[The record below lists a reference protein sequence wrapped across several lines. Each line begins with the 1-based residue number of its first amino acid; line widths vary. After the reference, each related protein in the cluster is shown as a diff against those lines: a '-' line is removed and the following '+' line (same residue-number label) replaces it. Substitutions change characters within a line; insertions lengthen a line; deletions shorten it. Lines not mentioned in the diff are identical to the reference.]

1 MPTLKYRRL
10 RGDMIETFKIITCIY
25 NNEVTEGIFDLD
37 PNTRTRG
44 HSKKIKKKFCKINL
58 RKFSFTN
65 RIVDL
70 WNTLPQSVIDAMD
83 VRQFEI
89 RLDKYWEHQDVKFE
103 YKARIQNKENTGNHT
118 EISCIKEEVEMDIV
132 AESQRPHIARN
143 DRWFA
148 YLHIQNGGSKIIWI
162 LTYSWTG
169 NFLLAWAGQI
179 AGIENQTMHR
189 FEQYLKILQLYH
201 ENSRFPPSFK
211 FWSVSTI
218 QKHWE
223 EVKKCILHGFQ
234 DLKALFLQSPF

>member
-1 MPTLKYRRL
+1 MVNPITIWSLPRRP
-10 RGDMIETFKIITCIY
+10 C
-25 NNEVTEGIFDLD
+25 
-37 PNTRTRG
+37 
-44 HSKKIKKKFCKINL
+44 SK
-58 RKFSFTN
+58 
-65 RIVDL
+65 
-70 WNTLPQSVIDAMD
+70 
-83 VRQFEI
+83 
-89 RLDKYWEHQDVKFE
+89 LDKD
-103 YKARIQNKENTGNHT
+103 I
-118 EISCIKEEVEMDIV
+118 IV
-132 AESQRPHIARN
+132 AHLTTRYHNNSRMMDIARN

-162 LTYSWTG
+162 LTYSWKG

-223 EVKKCILHGFQ
+223 DVKKCILHGFQ

>member
-1 MPTLKYRRL
+1 MNKLHHRVYK
-10 RGDMIETFKIITCIY
+10 C
-25 NNEVTEGIFDLD
+25 NEVL
-37 PNTRTRG
+37 
-44 HSKKIKKKFCKINL
+44 
-58 RKFSFTN
+58 FTFFYSDWPLN
-65 RIVDL
+65 HNGGGNVKLVTDNYRI
-70 WNTLPQSVIDAMD
+70 
-83 VRQFEI
+83 
-89 RLDKYWEHQDVKFE
+89 
-103 YKARIQNKENTGNHT
+103 
-118 EISCIKEEVEMDIV
+118 
-132 AESQRPHIARN
+132 IARN

-169 NFLLAWAGQI
+169 NFLLAWAGLI

>member
-1 MPTLKYRRL
+1 MQPSWSESEITRHNFGRGPSNDYFIKVWYQLSNWFQTRRFL
-10 RGDMIETFKIITCIY
+10 CE
-25 NNEVTEGIFDLD
+25 
-37 PNTRTRG
+37 
-44 HSKKIKKKFCKINL
+44 
-58 RKFSFTN
+58 
-65 RIVDL
+65 
-70 WNTLPQSVIDAMD
+70 LPIRSYVKLSLAVVVMSV
-83 VRQFEI
+83 
-89 RLDKYWEHQDVKFE
+89 
-103 YKARIQNKENTGNHT
+103 GG
-118 EISCIKEEVEMDIV
+118 
-132 AESQRPHIARN
+132 IARN

-169 NFLLAWAGQI
+169 NFLLAWAGEI

-189 FEQYLKILQLYH
+189 FEKYLKILQLYY

>member
-1 MPTLKYRRL
+1 MLFSTLITPIEVNS
-10 RGDMIETFKIITCIY
+10 RG
-25 NNEVTEGIFDLD
+25 
-37 PNTRTRG
+37 TRG
-44 HSKKIKKKFCKINL
+44 TFHVSTFNIFMFFI
-58 RKFSFTN
+58 
-65 RIVDL
+65 
-70 WNTLPQSVIDAMD
+70 
-83 VRQFEI
+83 
-89 RLDKYWEHQDVKFE
+89 
-103 YKARIQNKENTGNHT
+103 
-118 EISCIKEEVEMDIV
+118 
-132 AESQRPHIARN
+132 IARN

-169 NFLLAWAGQI
+169 NFLLAWAGQF
-179 AGIENQTMHR
+179 AGIKNQTMHR

-234 DLKALFLQSPF
+234 DLKALFLQSPFKLPG

>member
-1 MPTLKYRRL
+1 MDLRTIERSPTCFAGSVCTQWSGKK
-10 RGDMIETFKIITCIY
+10 KII
-25 NNEVTEGIFDLD
+25 LD
-37 PNTRTRG
+37 PLPLSRIMACTLSSLSYAPDDIR
-44 HSKKIKKKFCKINL
+44 CLL
-58 RKFSFTN
+58 RKNYVYS
-65 RIVDL
+65 
-70 WNTLPQSVIDAMD
+70 
-83 VRQFEI
+83 
-89 RLDKYWEHQDVKFE
+89 
-103 YKARIQNKENTGNHT
+103 G
-118 EISCIKEEVEMDIV
+118 
-132 AESQRPHIARN
+132 RPFRIARN

-234 DLKALFLQSPF
+234 DLKALFLQ

>member
-1 MPTLKYRRL
+1 MGISVKSTWRL
-10 RGDMIETFKIITCIY
+10 DMIRQLYFEKY
-25 NNEVTEGIFDLD
+25 K
-37 PNTRTRG
+37 NT
-44 HSKKIKKKFCKINL
+44 
-58 RKFSFTN
+58 
-65 RIVDL
+65 
-70 WNTLPQSVIDAMD
+70 PQSEGEVPQDTIN
-83 VRQFEI
+83 I
-89 RLDKYWEHQDVKFE
+89 NDKVGILK
-103 YKARIQNKENTGNHT
+103 
-118 EISCIKEEVEMDIV
+118 
-132 AESQRPHIARN
+132 HIARN

-169 NFLLAWAGQI
+169 NFLLAWAGQFS
-179 AGIENQTMHR
+179 GIKNQTMHW

>member
-1 MPTLKYRRL
+1 MFLRLSHRPLYYTMFTACRHLRSDPDLPDANLK
-10 RGDMIETFKIITCIY
+10 
-25 NNEVTEGIFDLD
+25 
-37 PNTRTRG
+37 
-44 HSKKIKKKFCKINL
+44 
-58 RKFSFTN
+58 
-65 RIVDL
+65 
-70 WNTLPQSVIDAMD
+70 
-83 VRQFEI
+83 
-89 RLDKYWEHQDVKFE
+89 
-103 YKARIQNKENTGNHT
+103 GN
-118 EISCIKEEVEMDIV
+118 
-132 AESQRPHIARN
+132 HIARN

-234 DLKALFLQSPF
+234 DLKALFLQSHSSCRDKFGQFR

>member
-1 MPTLKYRRL
+1 MLFSTLITPIEVNS
-10 RGDMIETFKIITCIY
+10 RG
-25 NNEVTEGIFDLD
+25 
-37 PNTRTRG
+37 TRG
-44 HSKKIKKKFCKINL
+44 TFHVSTFNIFMFFI
-58 RKFSFTN
+58 
-65 RIVDL
+65 
-70 WNTLPQSVIDAMD
+70 
-83 VRQFEI
+83 
-89 RLDKYWEHQDVKFE
+89 
-103 YKARIQNKENTGNHT
+103 
-118 EISCIKEEVEMDIV
+118 
-132 AESQRPHIARN
+132 IARN

-148 YLHIQNGGSKIIWI
+148 YLHIQNGGSKRIWN

-169 NFLLAWAGQI
+169 NFLLAWAGQF